1 MTAISISI
9 ISYVLGRIIY
19 NLYLHPLSRYP
30 GPRLA
35 AISSLYYIYWTNN
48 GQLHTKLKDLY
59 DQYGDVVRIE
69 PSSLVYRSAQ
79 PWKDI
84 YGHRK
89 SFVKDDKF
97 FTSSPNGPNIQTTF
111 DDAGHARQ
119 RRLLLHSFP
128 ERALREQESIIQSYI
143 AMLMQRLYEEVASY
157 CEAVDISR
165 WLTYTTFDII
175 GDLAFGESFDCLRD
189 SDYHPCRNV
198 LVYPLFAFLIAW
210 IIPKSMKAKSDQ
222 YYQMSKDKVNRR
234 LATKTN
240 RPDFTSETT
249 STALSGCIYYLLT
262 NSDVYHQLVNG
273 IRETFR
279 SQDDITILSSAKI
292 PYLYCVLEE
301 TLRLYSPVPGI
312 IPQRVPKGG
321 AIIDGN
327 FVPEGVSVSVA
338 FYSAFRARSN
348 FTEAESF
355 IPERWLDNEDP
366 KFASDN
372 RDAFQPFSYG
382 PRNCLGKNM
391 AYAEMRVI
399 LAKLLWNFDMEL
411 RDECRDWSNQLSY
424 SLWQKTPLMA
434 TLNPVEC

>member
-1 MTAISISI
+1 MQI

-48 GQLHTKLKDLY
+48 GQLHTKLKDLH

-97 FTSSPNGPNIQTTF
+97 FTESPNGPNIQTTF

-119 RRLLLHSFP
+119 RRLLLHAFS

-143 AMLMQRLYEEVASY
+143 AMLMQRLHEEVASHR
-157 CEAVDISR
+157 EMVDISR

-175 GDLAFGESFDCLRD
+175 GDLTFGESFDYLRD
-189 SDYHPCRNV
+189 SDYHPWLTILSDSIRVATFMRTV
-198 LVYPLFAFLIAW
+198 LVYPLFAFLMAW

-222 YYQMSKDKVNRR
+222 YYQMSKDKLNRR

-240 RPDFTSETT
+240 RPDFTSCILRYNDERGMTHAEIESNATLLILAGSETT

-262 NSDVYHQLVNG
+262 NSDVYHRLVNE
-273 IRETFR
+273 IRESFR

-312 IPQRVPKGG
+312 IPRRVPKGG

-327 FVPEGVSVSVA
+327 FVPEGV
-338 FYSAFRARSN
+338 RSLQ
-348 FTEAESF
+348 SSMS
-355 IPERWLDNEDP
+355 L
-366 KFASDN
+366 
-372 RDAFQPFSYG
+372 
-382 PRNCLGKNM
+382 PR
-391 AYAEMRVI
+391 
-399 LAKLLWNFDMEL
+399 
-411 RDECRDWSNQLSY
+411 
-424 SLWQKTPLMA
+424 
-434 TLNPVEC
+434 